1 MDGQSRE
8 DVERRL
14 IETEAVVE
22 RCLCEKTGKKK
33 PVIRGYAALFNS
45 DSQDLGGF
53 VERIAPGA
61 FDDVMKRGT
70 DVVALYNHDPMF
82 LLGRESSGTLRI
94 SVDDRGLRYEID
106 PPESR
111 ADVIEAIERGDVRGS
126 SFAFRVKGSG
136 ESWSRTADGRQL
148 REIRA
153 VDGLFDVG
161 PVLKPAYVATE
172 SFVSRRAL
180 DMVQARMYE
189 QGEFVAWDGG
199 VGRIEYVME
208 EGQLGEYLESPMEA
222 KPGDPIVLVR
232 KYEFEEG
239 YWEETD
245 EFIAKMMSELVGAS
259 GIMGEVPAFI
269 DQMPDQRAE
278 AGSLAVGDFVSWNS
292 SGGTARGKITKI
304 KKDGSID
311 VPDSSFAVKGTADNP
326 AVLIRV
332 YDEDGPTDRLVGHR
346 AETLKKIASLESSRG
361 EDKRDMSLRPTAGMA
376 AAAKRG
382 LRLHEEGKSGDGLKP
397 ETVARA
403 NKIARREELTD
414 DHVREMNAWFARH
427 ETASKSPGW
436 DKAGEEKPGFVAWL
450 LWGGTPAKN
459 WAKRKSAA
467 MERSIEEPGTE
478 IRAEDTPPESGSL
491 SSANYALYEA
501 LNNIA
506 EAEGMWPQ
514 EGPDGSHYMA
524 ASPFAARG
532 MMCSNCVFFNEGGSC
547 DVVGGQIEEKGL
559 CKLWIIPEEKLS
571 AKEEMPAERSI
582 DAAATAARLKAT
594 ALESAS
600 RGHSR

>member
-53 VERIAPGA
+53 VERILPGA
-61 FDDVMKRGT
+61 FDDVIKRGT

-82 LLGRESSGTLRI
+82 LLGRESSGTLRV
-94 SVDDRGLRYEID
+94 SVDERGLRYEID

-126 SFAFRVKGSG
+126 SFAFRVKGAG
-136 ESWSRTADGRQL
+136 EAWSRTADGRQL
-148 REIRA
+148 REIRSI
-153 VDGLFDVG
+153 DGLFDVG

-180 DMVQARMYE
+180 EMVTARAYS
-189 QGEFVAWDGG
+189 QGDFVAWDGG
-199 VGRIEYVME
+199 VGRIEYIME
-208 EGQLGEYLESPMEA
+208 EGQLGEYLNEPMEA
-222 KPGDPIVLVR
+222 KPNDPIVLVR

-245 EFIAKMMSELVGAS
+245 EFVAKMMSELVAAS

-269 DQMPDQRAE
+269 DSMPDERA
-278 AGSLAVGDFVSWNS
+278 VN
-292 SGGTARGKITKI
+292 
-304 KKDGSID
+304 
-311 VPDSSFAVKGTADNP
+311 
-326 AVLIRV
+326 
-332 YDEDGPTDRLVGHR
+332 
-346 AETLKKIASLESSRG
+346 
-361 EDKRDMSLRPTAGMA
+361 LRPTAGMA

-403 NKIARREELTD
+403 NKIARREELTE
-414 DHVREMNAWFARH
+414 DHVKEMNAWFARH
-427 ETASKSPGW
+427 ESASKSPGW

-459 WAKRKSAA
+459 WSKRKSAA
-467 MERSIEEPGTE
+467 MERSVEEPGTE
-478 IRAEDTPPESGSL
+478 VRAEDPQPANGSL
-491 SSANYALYEA
+491 SAANYALYEA
-501 LNNIA
+501 LSGIA
-506 EAEGMWPQ
+506 DSEGMWPQ
-514 EGPDGSHYMA
+514 DGADGAHYMA
-524 ASPFAARG
+524 ASPFASRG
-532 MMCSNCVFFNEGGSC
+532 MMCGNCVFFNDGGSC
-547 DVVGGQIEEKGL
+547 DIVEGQIAEKGL
-559 CKLWIIPEEKLS
+559 CKLWVIPEERLS
-571 AKEEMPAERSI
+571 DEPAQRGI
-582 DAAATAARLKAT
+582 DAAATAARLKAK
-594 ALESAS
+594 ALESAFRGRS
-600 RGHSR
+600 R

>member
-1 MDGQSRE
+1 MDEQSRE

-14 IETEAVVE
+14 IETEAVIE
-22 RCLCEKTGKKK
+22 RCLCDKTGKKK

-82 LLGRESSGTLRI
+82 LLGRESAGTLRLSI
-94 SVDDRGLRYEID
+94 DDRGLRYEID

-111 ADVIEAIERGDVRGS
+111 ADVIEALERGDVRHS
-126 SFAFRVKGSG
+126 SFAFRVKGTG
-136 ESWSRTADGRQL
+136 ERWSKTADGRQL

-161 PVLKPAYVATE
+161 PVLKPAYTATE

-180 DMVQARMYE
+180 EMARMMYAA
-189 QGEFVAWDGG
+189 GDFVAWDGG
-199 VGRIEYVME
+199 VGRIQYVME
-208 EGQLGEYLESPMEA
+208 EGTLGDYTSQPLEA
-222 KPGDPIVLVR
+222 KPGDPVVLVL
-232 KYEFEEG
+232 KYEHEEG

-245 EFIAKMMSELVGAS
+245 EYVGKRMSELVAAS
-259 GIMGEVPAFI
+259 GIMGEAPAFI
-269 DQMPDQRAE
+269 DQMPDERT
-278 AGSLAVGDFVSWNS
+278 VN
-292 SGGTARGKITKI
+292 
-304 KKDGSID
+304 
-311 VPDSSFAVKGTADNP
+311 
-326 AVLIRV
+326 
-332 YDEDGPTDRLVGHR
+332 
-346 AETLKKIASLESSRG
+346 
-361 EDKRDMSLRPTAGMA
+361 LRPTAGMA
-376 AAAKRG
+376 SAAKRG

-403 NKIARREELTD
+403 NKIARREELTE

-450 LWGGTPAKN
+450 LWGGNAGKN
-459 WAKRKSAA
+459 WSARKAA
-467 MERSIEEPGTE
+467 SMESERSVEEPAVE
-478 IRAEDTPPESGSL
+478 ERQEEEAEGQPTAGSL
-491 SSANYALYEA
+491 SPNNYALYEA
-501 LNNIA
+501 VEKIA
-506 EAEGMWPQ
+506 QDGEMWPQ
-514 EGPDGSHYMA
+514 DGPDGAHYMKK
-524 ASPFAARG
+524 SPFAGQG
-532 MMCSNCVFFNEGGSC
+532 MKCANCVFFNSGGSC
-547 DVVGGQIEEKGL
+547 DVVSGEIEEEGV

-571 AKEEMPAERSI
+571 IEDPLAEQPVAEEPRSI
-582 DAAATAARLKAT
+582 NAASVAARLKAK

-600 RGHSR
+600 HGRTR

>member
-1 MDGQSRE
+1 MDGESRE

-22 RCLCEKTGKKK
+22 RCMCEKTGKKK

-53 VERIAPGA
+53 VERISPGA
-61 FDDVMKRGT
+61 FDEVMKRGT

-82 LLGRESSGTLRI
+82 LLGRESSGTLRLF
-94 SVDDRGLRYEID
+94 VDERGLRYEID

-111 ADVIEAIERGDVRGS
+111 ADVVEAIERSDVRGS

-136 ESWSRTADGRQL
+136 EAWSRTADGRQL
-148 REIRA
+148 REIRTI
-153 VDGLFDVG
+153 DGLFDVG
-161 PVLKPAYVATE
+161 PVLKPAYSATE

-180 DMVQARMYE
+180 DVVHTRAAATMYS
-189 QGEFVAWDGG
+189 QGAFVAWDGG
-199 VGRIEYVME
+199 VGQIEYVME
-208 EGQLGEYLESPMEA
+208 EGQLGEYLSEPMEA

-245 EFIAKMMSELVGAS
+245 EFVAKMMSELVAAS
-259 GIMGEVPAFI
+259 NVMGEVPAFI
-269 DQMPDQRAE
+269 DSMPDERA
-278 AGSLAVGDFVSWNS
+278 VD
-292 SGGTARGKITKI
+292 
-304 KKDGSID
+304 
-311 VPDSSFAVKGTADNP
+311 
-326 AVLIRV
+326 
-332 YDEDGPTDRLVGHR
+332 
-346 AETLKKIASLESSRG
+346 LK
-361 EDKRDMSLRPTAGMA
+361 PTAGMA

-403 NKIARREELTD
+403 NKIARRESLAE
-414 DHVREMNAWFARH
+414 DHVKEMNAWFARH

-459 WAKRKSAA
+459 WSKRKSAA
-467 MERSIEEPGTE
+467 MERSVDEQAVEV
-478 IRAEDTPPESGSL
+478 RAEEMDAQPTAGSL
-491 SSANYALYEA
+491 SAANYALYEA
-501 LNNIA
+501 LNTIA
-506 EAEGMWPQ
+506 DTEGMWPQ
-514 EGPDGSHYMA
+514 EGPDGSHYMKR
-524 ASPFAARG
+524 SPFQGQG

-547 DVVGGQIEEKGL
+547 DVVEGQIEEKGL

-571 AKEEMPAERSI
+571 MEDPISAIGEPDEEPRS
-582 DAAATAARLKAT
+582 AAARLKAKT
-594 ALESAS
+594 LESLS

>member
-53 VERIAPGA
+53 VERIMPGA
-61 FDDVMKRGT
+61 FDDVIKRGT

-82 LLGRESSGTLRI
+82 ILGRESSGTLRV
-94 SVDDRGLRYEID
+94 SVDERGLRYEID

-136 ESWSRTADGRQL
+136 ESWSRTPDGRQL
-148 REIRA
+148 REIRSI
-153 VDGLFDVG
+153 DGLFDVG

-180 DMVQARMYE
+180 DVVHHREAARIYAA
-189 QGEFVAWDGG
+189 GDFVAWDGG

-208 EGQLGEYLESPMEA
+208 EGQLGDYSEEPLQATPD
-222 KPGDPIVLVR
+222 DPVALVR
-232 KYEFEEG
+232 KFEFDEG
-239 YWEETD
+239 YWEEGD
-245 EFIAKMMSELVGAS
+245 EFVGKKMSELVAAS

-269 DQMPDQRAE
+269 DSMPDQRDA
-278 AGSLAVGDFVSWNS
+278 
-292 SGGTARGKITKI
+292 
-304 KKDGSID
+304 
-311 VPDSSFAVKGTADNP
+311 
-326 AVLIRV
+326 
-332 YDEDGPTDRLVGHR
+332 
-346 AETLKKIASLESSRG
+346 
-361 EDKRDMSLRPTAGMA
+361 SLRPTAGMA

-403 NKIARREELTD
+403 NKIARREALTE
-414 DHVREMNAWFARH
+414 DHVREMNGWFARH

-450 LWGGTPAKN
+450 LWGGTPGKN
-459 WAKRKSAA
+459 WSKRKAAA
-467 MERSIEEPGTE
+467 MERSVDDASSETRAVEEP
-478 IRAEDTPPESGSL
+478 PPDGSL
-491 SSANYALYEA
+491 SSANYDLFEA
-501 LNNIA
+501 IGKIA
-506 EAEGMWPQ
+506 VDNGKWAQSGA
-514 EGPDGSHYMA
+514 DGAHYMMDN
-524 ASPFAARG
+524 PFAESG
-532 MMCSNCVFFNEGGSC
+532 MACRNCVFFNPEGSC
-547 DVVGGQIEEKGL
+547 DVVDGQIDENAV
-559 CKLWIIPEEKLS
+559 CKLWIIPEEKLAEKPPA
-571 AKEEMPAERSI
+571 AKRSS
-582 DAAATAARLKAT
+582 DAASAAARLKAM
-594 ALESAS
+594 ALKAAADE
-600 RGHSR
+600 RLL

>member
-1 MDGQSRE
+1 MDGESRE

-53 VERIAPGA
+53 VERILPGA
-61 FDDVMKRGT
+61 FDDVIKRGT

-82 LLGRESSGTLRI
+82 ILGRESSGTLRM
-94 SVDDRGLRYEID
+94 SVDERGLRYEID

-126 SFAFRVKGSG
+126 SFAFRVKGAG
-136 ESWSRTADGRQL
+136 ESWSRTQDGRQL
-148 REIRA
+148 REIRTI
-153 VDGLFDVG
+153 DGLFDVG
-161 PVLKPAYVATE
+161 PVLKPAYAATE

-180 DMVQARMYE
+180 DVVHSRAAAKMYA
-189 QGEFVAWDGG
+189 QGDFVAWDGG
-199 VGRIEYVME
+199 VGRVEYVME
-208 EGQLGEYLESPMEA
+208 EGQLGEYLNEPLQA
-222 KPGDPIVLVR
+222 APGDPIVLVR

-245 EFIAKMMSELVGAS
+245 EFVSKMMSELVAAS

-269 DQMPDQRAE
+269 DSMPDERA
-278 AGSLAVGDFVSWNS
+278 VN
-292 SGGTARGKITKI
+292 
-304 KKDGSID
+304 
-311 VPDSSFAVKGTADNP
+311 
-326 AVLIRV
+326 
-332 YDEDGPTDRLVGHR
+332 
-346 AETLKKIASLESSRG
+346 
-361 EDKRDMSLRPTAGMA
+361 LRPTAGMA

-403 NKIARREELTD
+403 NKIARREELAE

-459 WAKRKSAA
+459 WAKRKTAA
-467 MERSIEEPGTE
+467 MERSSDPAGVEQ
-478 IRAEDTPPESGSL
+478 RAEMQPEGSL

-501 LNNIA
+501 INDIA
-506 EAEGMWPQ
+506 DGEGLWPQ
-514 EGPDGSHYMA
+514 DGPDGAHYMK
-524 ASPFAARG
+524 ASPFADQG
-532 MMCSNCVFFNEGGSC
+532 MACVNCVFFNDGGSC
-547 DVVGGQIEEKGL
+547 DAVEGVIDPQGL
-559 CKLWIIPEEKLS
+559 CKLWIIPEEKLQ
-571 AKEEMPAERSI
+571 KPDDRKRSV
-582 DAAATAARLKAT
+582 DAAATAARLKAK

-600 RGHSR
+600 HGRTR